1 VTFQPSNIRWS
12 TRWDT
17 YLQSADD
24 SEVHWFA
31 ILNSF
36 MLVLFLSGLIAMI
49 MVRTL
54 KRDFQRYESKEMLEE
69 GQEET
74 GWKLVHGDIFR
85 PPPLAGWL
93 SVFVGTGVQLAISMA
108 FLCVFAC
115 FGFLSPA
122 NRGALMQAA
131 LFLFV
136 FMGMVGGYTSSR
148 IFRMLKGTR
157 WKSNSLWTAMLFP
170 GVAFCIFFVLNL
182 LIWGQKSSGAV
193 PFGTLFALLC
203 MWLLISSPLVVA
215 GSYFGFRKQPI
226 EFPVRTNQIPRQV
239 PEQPWFLNPLV
250 VILTGGVLPFGA
262 VFVEVF
268 YVLSS
273 IWLHQFYYLFGF
285 LFLVL
290 VILLLTAAEITVV
303 MTYFQLCCEDY
314 HWWWRSF
321 FTSACAA
328 FYLFVYSIYYAYTKL
343 QMARAVATLVYV
355 GYMAL
360 VSIVMGLV
368 TGSLG
373 FLAALVF
380 NFQIYAAIKID

>member
-1 VTFQPSNIRWS
+1 
-12 TRWDT
+12 
-17 YLQSADD
+17 
-24 SEVHWFA
+24 
-31 ILNSF
+31 
-36 MLVLFLSGLIAMI
+36 M
-49 MVRTL
+49 
-54 KRDFQRYESKEMLEE
+54 
-69 GQEET
+69 
-74 GWKLVHGDIFR
+74 
-85 PPPLAGWL
+85 
-93 SVFVGTGVQLAISMA
+93 
-108 FLCVFAC
+108 
-115 FGFLSPA
+115 
-122 NRGALMQAA
+122 
-131 LFLFV
+131 
-136 FMGMVGGYTSSR
+136 
-148 IFRMLKGTR
+148 
-157 WKSNSLWTAMLFP
+157 
-170 GVAFCIFFVLNL
+170 
-182 LIWGQKSSGAV
+182 
-193 PFGTLFALLC
+193 
-203 MWLLISSPLVVA
+203 
-215 GSYFGFRKQPI
+215 
-226 EFPVRTNQIPRQV
+226 RTNQIPRQV